1 MMNPLCF
8 VTITLH
14 FEIRNSEMYGGNG
27 SVGYSASSFQGV
39 AHPEQADDSF
49 VEAQRRIT
57 AKLLSVPVED
67 VTVITKDAYPGQ
79 RYGPALYDCLCPVR
93 KGCKSI
99 WQL

>member
-57 AKLLSVPVED
+57 AKLLNVPVED
-67 VTVITKDAYPGQ
+67 VTVITKDAYDAP
-79 RYGPALYDCLCPVR
+79 R
-93 KGCKSI
+93 KNRKMILIMGIGEADGKG
-99 WQL
+99 

>member
-27 SVGYSASSFQGV
+27 SVGYFASSFQGV

-67 VTVITKDAYPGQ
+67 VTVITKDAYDAATEEPEDDFDD
-79 RYGPALYDCLCPVR
+79 RD
-93 KGCKSI
+93 
-99 WQL
+99 W

>member
-49 VEAQRRIT
+49 VEA
-57 AKLLSVPVED
+57 
-67 VTVITKDAYPGQ
+67 
-79 RYGPALYDCLCPVR
+79 
-93 KGCKSI
+93 
-99 WQL
+99 

>member
-67 VTVITKDAYPGQ
+67 VTVITRMPMMPPQKN
-79 RYGPALYDCLCPVR
+79 R
-93 KGCKSI
+93 KMILMIGIGEAVGKG
-99 WQL
+99 

>member
-27 SVGYSASSFQGV
+27 SVGYSAFSFQGV
-39 AHPEQADDSF
+39 AHPEQADASF
-49 VEAQRRIT
+49 VEAQRCIT

-67 VTVITKDAYPGQ
+67 VTVITKDAYDAATEEPEDDFDD
-79 RYGPALYDCLCPVR
+79 RD
-93 KGCKSI
+93 
-99 WQL
+99 W

>member
-39 AHPEQADDSF
+39 A
-49 VEAQRRIT
+49 
-57 AKLLSVPVED
+57 D
-67 VTVITKDAYPGQ
+67 VTVITKDAYDAATEEPEDDFDNG
-79 RYGPALYDCLCPVR
+79 D
-93 KGCKSI
+93 
-99 WQL
+99 W

>member
-57 AKLLSVPVED
+57 AKLLNVP
-67 VTVITKDAYPGQ
+67 A
-79 RYGPALYDCLCPVR
+79 R
-93 KGCKSI
+93 KNRKMILIMGIGEADGKG
-99 WQL
+99 

>member
-39 AHPEQADDSF
+39 NFSIAQIYRIHGAALLDFIKENPDILKDDSK
-49 VEAQRRIT
+49 R
-57 AKLLSVPVED
+57 
-67 VTVITKDAYPGQ
+67 
-79 RYGPALYDCLCPVR
+79 
-93 KGCKSI
+93 
-99 WQL
+99 

>member
-39 AHPEQADDSF
+39 AHPEQADDAY
-49 VEAQRRIT
+49 VAATEEPEADFDDR
-57 AKLLSVPVED
+57 D
-67 VTVITKDAYPGQ
+67 
-79 RYGPALYDCLCPVR
+79 
-93 KGCKSI
+93 
-99 WQL
+99 W

>member
-39 AHPEQADDSF
+39 AHPEQAGDSF

-67 VTVITKDAYPGQ
+67 VTVITKDAYDAATEEPEDDFDD
-79 RYGPALYDCLCPVR
+79 RD
-93 KGCKSI
+93 
-99 WQL
+99 W